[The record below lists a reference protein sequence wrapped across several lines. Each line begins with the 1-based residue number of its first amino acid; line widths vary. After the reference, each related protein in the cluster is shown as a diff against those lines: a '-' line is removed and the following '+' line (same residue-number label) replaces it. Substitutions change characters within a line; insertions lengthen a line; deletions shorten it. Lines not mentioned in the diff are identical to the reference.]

1 MRFRNI
7 RLILNREVRD
17 QLRDRRTLFMML
29 ILPLMLYPA
38 MGIGMVQMRLL
49 FNEQQRTVVIL
60 GEEHLPDTPQ
70 LLQHEGIAAA
80 WFSARS
86 DAKKLRVFRDKDAI
100 APDGT
105 PDEEIASYLTQARLM
120 RNKLLLRSAQKEQ
133 LDQLN
138 ELTAVI
144 VGVKHLPDAWSFED
158 ESDEFKSPF
167 KTTEETKQLRILATS
182 LPDQLE
188 ANDSITESRIDPD
201 SCPLSDLAGRIAE
214 LTRWRK
220 LAVESGEDPAGPLKV
235 TIDKIDDEL
244 RLLFGTQ
251 RVHAVAIVPLGFAEK
266 LRELKN
272 RFAGNA
278 DTSQLDPT
286 EVPRIS
292 LVYNKLS
299 PKSLTAFGTLTQ
311 IVASLERVLI
321 PSNLPLNSTAAV
333 EVEAMPNETAM
344 AQIARDRELARALR
358 RDMQLLDNEL
368 GDLLNESGIEVLVV
382 IPEGLGDH
390 VEEVNRMISDPGRNR
405 AQFIEYE
412 GPIILHNAANEKSL
426 IPHQLVKSALG
437 NWEKAIL
444 SRRLAKADLPAS
456 LPNPINATSV
466 NVAKEEEIAASL
478 WSKVFPALLIIMAVT
493 GAFYPAVDVAAGEKE
508 RGTMETLLICPATR
522 SEIVLGKFFTVMLF
536 SVATAVLNLGSM
548 GFTGKY
554 MVSIMSDAAS
564 NMPGFGAL
572 TFPGGA
578 QLAWIGILLIPMA
591 ALFSALSLALATFA
605 RSSKEGQYY
614 LTPLLMI
621 TMGITVFCLAPS
633 VELDPN
639 TQASWFYSVMPVV
652 GVALLLK
659 GILLNAAAGP
669 EFYVFAIPV
678 LITSVCYSLL
688 ALWWAIEQF
697 AREDVLFRE
706 SERFDLRLWVRHMLR
721 DKEPTPS
728 FAEAGFCFVM
738 IMFLQFGAMKFM
750 SQALHG
756 VGPDQITTRLMQ
768 VLMVQQL
775 VTIACPALFMG
786 LLLTSSF
793 RRTFRA
799 YIPDWR
805 MLGLAVLLPLALHVL
820 VSTMVENIA
829 PYFPALPPEFAE
841 VMVSMQDNSVPI
853 WLPLLAFAVTPG
865 ICEELAFRGP
875 ILSGFNR
882 SGRMWIAI
890 MLSSIAFGAIHM
902 VPLQVFYA
910 TLLGLVLGL
919 FAVKSGSLLPCIV
932 FHILFNSLQVLRSRA
947 DTSVIE
953 NSPILRQLVDVHR
966 DGSFSFLWP
975 TLVVSALGALIGLLW
990 LANYGNQPSPAPQAV
1005 PTDAGLNAVKPPAV
1019 G

>member
-1 MRFRNI
+1 MSFRNT
-7 RLILNREVRD
+7 RLIFNREVRD

-29 ILPLMLYPA
+29 ILPLLLYPA

-60 GEEHLPDTPQ
+60 GEDQLPDTPQ
-70 LLQHEGIAAA
+70 LLQKDGIAPA
-80 WFSARS
+80 WFNSRS
-86 DAKKLRVFRDKDAI
+86 DAQKLRVFREKDAI
-100 APDGT
+100 VADGEP
-105 PDEEIASYLTQARLM
+105 PDEEIQNYLVQARLM
-120 RNKLLLRSAQKEQ
+120 QNKLLLRAAQRAQ
-133 LDQLN
+133 LDQLD
-138 ELTAVI
+138 ERTAVI
-144 VGVKHLPDAWSFED
+144 VGVEHLPDAWSFVGENG
-158 ESDEFKSPF
+158 EFKSPF
-167 KTTEETKQLRILATS
+167 ETNDETKKLRLLTA
-182 LPDQLE
+182 P
-188 ANDSITESRIDPD
+188 ESPAAAKTADPTQ
-201 SCPLSDLAGRIAE
+201 PQAEVPALRIAE
-214 LTRWRK
+214 LISERR
-220 LAVESGEDPAGPLKV
+220 LALTASGDAAADRVKE
-235 TIDKIDDEL
+235 IDDEIGQ
-244 RLLFGTQ
+244 LLANGQT
-251 RVHAVAIVPLGFAEK
+251 HAVAIIPVGFADN
-266 LRELKN
+266 LRDLKK
-272 RFAGNA
+272 RFAENA
-278 DTSQLDPT
+278 DAGDLDPGQ
-286 EVPRIS
+286 VPRITM
-292 LVYNKLS
+292 VYNKLS
-299 PKSLTAFGTLTQ
+299 SKSVGAFGMLQ
-311 IVASLERVLI
+311 HIAASLERVLI
-321 PSNLPLNSTAAV
+321 PSNLPLKPNAHV
-333 EVEAMPNETAM
+333 EVEVAPNEA
-344 AQIARDRELARALR
+344 ALAEVERELEHARTIR
-358 RDMQLLDNEL
+358 RDMRLLDSEL

-382 IPEGLGDH
+382 IPEGLGEH
-390 VEEVNRMISDPGRNR
+390 VEEVNRMISEPDRNR
-405 AQFIEYE
+405 AAFIEYE

-426 IPHQLVKSALG
+426 IPHQSVKNALD

-444 SRRLAKADLPAS
+444 SRRLAKAELPAS

-522 SEIVLGKFFTVMLF
+522 TEIVLGKFFTVMLF
-536 SVATAVLNLGSM
+536 SVSTAVLNLSSM

-554 MVSIMSDAAS
+554 MVSIMTDAAP

-578 QLAWIGILLIPMA
+578 QLAWIGVLLIPMA

-633 VELDPN
+633 VELDPG

-659 GILLNAAAGP
+659 GILLNPAAGP

-678 LITSVCYSLL
+678 LITSICYSLL

-756 VGPDQITTRLMQ
+756 VGPEHITMRLMQ

-799 YIPDWR
+799 YLPDWK

-829 PYFPALPPEFAE
+829 PYFPGLPPEFSQVAA
-841 VMVSMQDNSVPI
+841 SMQDRNLPI

-865 ICEELAFRGP
+865 LCEELAFRGP

-919 FAVKSGSLLPCIV
+919 FAVKSGSLVPCMV
-932 FHILFNSLQVLRSRA
+932 FHILFNSLQVLRSRV
-947 DTSVIE
+947 DPQVITD
-953 NSPILRQLVDVHR
+953 SDFLRFLVDVNR
-966 DGSFSFLWP
+966 DGSFSYQWP
-975 TLVVSALGALIGLLW
+975 TLILAALGALTGLLW
-990 LANYGNQPSPAPQAV
+990 LANYGKQQPSMSPGI
-1005 PTDAGLNAVKPPAV
+1005 PTEPTLTTAKPPV
-1019 G
+1019 IG